1 MEAAEKFFWRMIIKP
16 GTSVADANEGFGL
29 VERKN
34 ENRKQKS
41 SKTWAQAVQS
51 KGKKI
56 KTTAKFWTTIGQS
69 PETKVPYKADS

>member
-1 MEAAEKFFWRMIIKP
+1 MIIKKVKSSQECLLQMQMRALIWWK
-16 GTSVADANEGFGL
+16 GKMKT
-29 VERKN
+29 
-34 ENRKQKS
+34 KQKS